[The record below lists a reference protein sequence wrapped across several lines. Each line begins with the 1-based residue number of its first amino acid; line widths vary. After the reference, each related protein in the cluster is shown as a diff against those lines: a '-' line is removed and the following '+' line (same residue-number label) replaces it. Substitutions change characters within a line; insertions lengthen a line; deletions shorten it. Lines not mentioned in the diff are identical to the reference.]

1 MKLSINQI
9 ENVYFL
15 GIGGIGMSALAR
27 YFLFNKK
34 NVAGYDRT
42 ESALTK
48 SLEKEGAAIHYTEDI
63 NLIPSNFKK
72 SNTLVVYTPAIPSDH
87 EELTAFKNDEFNIL
101 KRSRVLGLITDPLN
115 CVAISG
121 THGKTTTSTLMA
133 HIFKTANVDCAA
145 FLGGISKNYNT
156 NLLLPEN
163 NSPWVVAEADEFDH
177 SFLQLH
183 PYLALITSIDA
194 DHLDIYGTREAI
206 VDSFRI
212 FASQVKEGGAFVV
225 KKGLPIK
232 SEDNLHARFYS
243 YALEDKADFYGTNVR
258 LEDYSYHFD
267 LITPNGVICN
277 LILGYPG
284 RMNVENAVGA
294 SALALLAGVG
304 EDAIRASLLSFGGV
318 KRRFDYHLKTDKI
331 VYIDDYAHHPK
342 ELRATISSVRELY
355 QDKKIMGIFQPHLYS
370 RTRDLSDE
378 FAESLSLLD
387 DLILLDIYPARETPI
402 PGITSKIIFDKV
414 TCSEKTMCTK
424 NELIEVLKNKKP
436 EVLLTL
442 GAGDIDQFINPITQ
456 LLGKRG

>member
-1 MKLSINQI
+1 MKLSINAI
-9 ENVYFL
+9 ENIYFL

-34 NVAGYDRT
+34 NVAGYDRA
-42 ESALTK
+42 ESVLTK
-48 SLEKEGAAIHYTEDI
+48 SLAKEGAVIHYTEDI
-63 NLIPSNFKK
+63 KQIPLNFRRD
-72 SNTLVVYTPAIPSDH
+72 NTLVVYTPAISSDH
-87 EELTAFKNDEFNIL
+87 EELVTFQKGGFDIL
-101 KRSRVLGLITDPLN
+101 KRSKVLGLITDPLN
-115 CVAISG
+115 CIAISG

-133 HIFKTANVDCAA
+133 HIFKTARADCAA

-163 NSPWVVAEADEFDH
+163 SSPWVVAEADEFDH

-183 PYLALITSIDA
+183 PYLALVTSIDA

-212 FASQVKEGGAFVV
+212 FVSQVKEGGAFVV

-258 LEDYSYHFD
+258 LENYSYHFD
-267 LITPNGVICN
+267 LNTPDGVISN
-277 LILGYPG
+277 LVLGYPG

-294 SALALLAGVG
+294 CALALLSGIS
-304 EDAIRASLLSFGGV
+304 EDAIRTSLLSFGGV

-342 ELRATISSVRELY
+342 ELSATISSVKELY
-355 QDKKIMGIFQPHLYS
+355 QGKKITGVFQPHLYS
-370 RTRDLSDE
+370 RTRDLAVE
-378 FAESLSLLD
+378 FAKSLSLLD
-387 DLILLDIYPARETPI
+387 DLILLDIYPAREAPI
-402 PGITSKIIFDKV
+402 PGVTSKIIFDKV
-414 TCSEKTMCTK
+414 TCSEKIMCTK
-424 NELIEVLKNKKP
+424 SELIKVLKDKKL

-456 LLGKRG
+456 LLGK